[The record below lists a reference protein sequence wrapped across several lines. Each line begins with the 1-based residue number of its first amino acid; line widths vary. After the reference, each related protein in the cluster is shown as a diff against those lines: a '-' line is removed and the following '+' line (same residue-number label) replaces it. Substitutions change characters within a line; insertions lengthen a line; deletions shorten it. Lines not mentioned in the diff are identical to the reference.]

1 MTQIAGLV
9 LVIALVFGG
18 LLMTGGPAVMEALP
32 FEFALIGGAALGT
45 LLIGNSVKVARGA
58 LAGFA
63 KTLRGP
69 KWTQEDY
76 KSALALLHDLTRRA
90 RRGGIVAIEQDI
102 EAPEQSTA
110 FQAAPTLLNDT
121 ATRSLICET
130 FRILALDLADPRR
143 AEDQMDRTI
152 DTHVSAR
159 MQAVSALHTMA
170 DALPALGIVAAV
182 LGIIRTM
189 GAIDQSPAI
198 LGAMIGTALL
208 GTFLGVFLAYGIVGP
223 VATRYGQIIEEEA
236 TMLDVIR
243 TVLSA
248 HAAGIAPRS
257 AIELGRSSI
266 PLHVQPGP
274 DALDH
279 HLQSL
284 RFANQQQTAA

>member
-1 MTQIAGLV
+1 
-9 LVIALVFGG
+9 
-18 LLMTGGPAVMEALP
+18 
-32 FEFALIGGAALGT
+32 
-45 LLIGNSVKVARGA
+45 
-58 LAGFA
+58 
-63 KTLRGP
+63 
-69 KWTQEDY
+69 
-76 KSALALLHDLTRRA
+76 
-90 RRGGIVAIEQDI
+90 
-102 EAPEQSTA
+102 
-110 FQAAPTLLNDT
+110 
-121 ATRSLICET
+121 
-130 FRILALDLADPRR
+130 
-143 AEDQMDRTI
+143 
-152 DTHVSAR
+152 
-159 MQAVSALHTMA
+159 MA